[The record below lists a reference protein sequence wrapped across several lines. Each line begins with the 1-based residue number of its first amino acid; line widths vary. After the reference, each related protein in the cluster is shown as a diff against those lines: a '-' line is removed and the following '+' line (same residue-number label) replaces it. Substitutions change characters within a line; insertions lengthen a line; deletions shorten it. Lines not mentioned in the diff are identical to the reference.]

1 MAAPETNQ
9 SQDGAQ
15 AGGQKPRGA
24 ARFFGRRPNLQT
36 PTEALHPET
45 PPPPPLTPNSQ
56 KRPMLSAASGILSF
70 LLIVAII
77 GIGMLAYVS
86 SRLTEPGPLKS
97 EKVVFIAPRTEVSDI
112 IDQLEKAG
120 VVDQPTVLKAFLVID
135 RKWSRVKAGEYL
147 FKEHA
152 SLNEVIET
160 LVSGREVLHSVTIP
174 EGLTSEQIVERL
186 RQNDLLTGEIVEIPP
201 EGTLLPETYRVRRG
215 QARASVVRL
224 MRDQQTRVLDQIWER
239 RSPELPVRSK
249 MELLTM
255 ASIVEKETGRSD
267 ERTRVASV
275 FYNRLR
281 RGIKLQSD
289 PTIVYGLVGGKGTLG
304 RPIQKDEIVRATRYN
319 TYVIPALPPG
329 PIANP
334 GRASL
339 EAAANPSRTNDL
351 FFVANGTGGHTFA
364 ESLDQH
370 NRNVVR
376 WREIERDRAAQ
387 RASQPAAGG
396 TAAPDLNQAND
407 RVAPGAEPDA
417 NAASP
422 NRGRRSDLP
431 GGEVFGEV
439 PAVIT
444 GKTVAVADLGR
455 ALKAAPTMP
464 APAPQHAAAAAPA
477 ALPSAPAPVAAPAP
491 GITNM
496 GLLAY
501 ASDRPTPTLAAVVPS
516 LPPGLSKKPV
526 VVGASPAS
534 PDAKPST
541 APASPAAEAPD
552 AATRFKLGKGLK
564 ELGIQ
569 IAGVDPAPSLL
580 DGPADESGPVG
591 QANLETYPV
600 EASRKSD
607 MNARSAMYGRG
618 VVPTG
623 PVETLTLQD
632 NEAAAA
638 AVAARPQ
645 VRRIL
650 DASEG
655 TSLDPL
661 KSKGWDLNAAHN
673 VPAPVPVSAVARKR

>member
-1 MAAPETNQ
+1 
-9 SQDGAQ
+9 
-15 AGGQKPRGA
+15 
-24 ARFFGRRPNLQT
+24 
-36 PTEALHPET
+36 
-45 PPPPPLTPNSQ
+45 
-56 KRPMLSAASGILSF
+56 MLSAASGIMSF
-70 LLIVAII
+70 LLIVAVV

-97 EKVVFIAPRTEVSDI
+97 EKVVFIAPRTEVSEI

-135 RKWSRVKAGEYL
+135 RKWSQVKAGEYL

-152 SLNEVIET
+152 SLNDVIDT

-215 QARASVVRL
+215 QARASIVRL

-249 MELLTM
+249 MELLTL

-304 RPIQKDEIVRATRYN
+304 RPIQKDEITKATRYN

-339 EAAANPSRTNDL
+339 EAVANPSRTNDL

-364 ESLDQH
+364 ESLEQH

-387 RASQPAAGG
+387 RAAQPAATGG
-396 TAAPDLNQAND
+396 ASPDANQSND
-407 RVAPGAEPDA
+407 RVAPGIEPDA

-431 GGEVFGEV
+431 GGAVFGEV
-439 PAVIT
+439 PTAID

-455 ALKAAPTMP
+455 ALKSSAKGTPAIAPSQRTATVAPPPNVPP
-464 APAPQHAAAAAPA
+464 AIAPAAAPV
-477 ALPSAPAPVAAPAP
+477 VAQIAEKS
-491 GITNM
+491 

-501 ASDRPTPTLAAVVPS
+501 APDQPAPTMPTAAPIF
-516 LPPGLSKKPV
+516 PPGFSKKP
-526 VVGASPAS
+526 AAIAAPE
-534 PDAKPST
+534 
-541 APASPAAEAPD
+541 APAAVPATASVSPAAEAPD
-552 AATRFKLGKGLK
+552 AASRFKLAKGIK

-569 IAGVDPAPSLL
+569 IAGVNHPASPL
-580 DGPADESGPVG
+580 DGPVDESGPVD
-591 QANLETYPV
+591 QPNLETYPV
-600 EASRKSD
+600 EASRKND
-607 MNARSAMYGRG
+607 MNTRSAMYGRG
-618 VVPTG
+618 VMPTG
-623 PVETLTLQD
+623 PVETLAVHD
-632 NEAAAA
+632 NDQAAPP
-638 AVAARPQ
+638 RPQ
-645 VRRIL
+645 VRRVL

-655 TSLDPL
+655 TRLDPL
-661 KSKGWDLNAAHN
+661 KSKGWDLNASHN
-673 VPAPVPVSAVARKR
+673 VPAPAPVPAAARKR